1 MNRRMTMKATT
12 ATIAAIGLAAMIG
25 GGWMLWR
32 STSIAH
38 GPAADGPSIHVEV
51 VAPVEPE
58 LAPSPI
64 LAVGELSDGYE
75 HDPERLLPPA
85 PLGADEMALDS
96 AWLEPTPPLPSPP
109 LIVIGE
115 PMPPPA
121 PRVVRL
127 EPDDYSFGFD
137 RPLPEA
143 VAETAPIDPTEAA
156 ADINGAR

>member
-1 MNRRMTMKATT
+1 MTMKATT
-12 ATIAAIGLAAMIG
+12 ATIATIGLAAVLG
-25 GGWMLWR
+25 AGWMLWR

-38 GPAADGPSIHVEV
+38 GPAPDGPSIHVEV
-51 VAPVEPE
+51 VAPVEPA

-85 PLGADEMALDS
+85 PLGADETALDS
-96 AWLEPTPPLPSPP
+96 AWLAPTPPLPLPSPP
-109 LIVIGE
+109 LIVMGE
-115 PMPPPA
+115 SVTPPA

-127 EPDDYSFGFD
+127 APDDYSFGFD

>member
-1 MNRRMTMKATT
+1 MTMKATT
-12 ATIAAIGLAAMIG
+12 ATIATIGLAAVLG
-25 GGWMLWR
+25 AGWMLWR

-38 GPAADGPSIHVEV
+38 GPAPDGPSIHVEV
-51 VAPVEPE
+51 VAPVEPA

-85 PLGADEMALDS
+85 PLGADETALDS
-96 AWLEPTPPLPSPP
+96 AWLAPTPPLPSPP
-109 LIVIGE
+109 LIVMGE
-115 PMPPPA
+115 SVTPPA

-127 EPDDYSFGFD
+127 APDDYSFGFD

-143 VAETAPIDPTEAA
+143 VAETAPIDPTGAA

>member
-1 MNRRMTMKATT
+1 MTMKATT
-12 ATIAAIGLAAMIG
+12 ATIATIGLAVLLG

-38 GPAADGPSIHVEV
+38 GPAPSGPSIHVEV
-51 VAPVEPE
+51 VAPIEPE

-75 HDPERLLPPA
+75 HDPERMLPPA
-85 PLGADEMALDS
+85 PYGADETALDS
-96 AWLEPTPPLPSPP
+96 AWVEPTAPLALPSVV
-109 LIVIGE
+109 VISE
-115 PMPPPA
+115 PAPAPA

-127 EPDDYSFGFD
+127 DPDDYSFGFD

-143 VAETAPIDPTEAA
+143 VAETAPIAPTGAA